1 MGFLLEVV
9 FGVFFCLTGEI
20 ILFILSLGIHKPR
33 WDLYTVE
40 SPVQFI
46 IFSEISAWIGMVFW
60 FAAVVLLIKL
70 VVTN

>member
-20 ILFILSLGIHKPR
+20 ILFILSLGRYKPH
-33 WDLYTVE
+33 WDRYTAE
-40 SPVQFI
+40 SPVRSFI
-46 IFSEISAWIGMVFW
+46 LSEISTWIGMVFW
-60 FAAVVLLIKL
+60 FAALVLLIKF